1 MSYLYHAEV
10 IMNNEKVILSINP
23 NVDASQL
30 VETLLA
36 EYHDVT
42 DNRSVDE
49 VIEDLKQRGV
59 VFEHVES

>member
-1 MSYLYHAEV
+1 
-10 IMNNEKVILSINP
+10 MNNEKVILSINP

-59 VFEHVES
+59 VFEHVGS